1 MIARLVVSDSQPNRG
16 PGMTSQPST
25 TATGEPAD
33 IVRPLYHKSFIDD
46 LFGKSYELLPQVSQR
61 YEIDLAYGE
70 TQSLSDEELVKRSAY
85 LYKVGGRITNHY
97 HICQH
102 RPVQV
107 DPDLKHRQN
116 FFDANAFGVGYATH
130 GLFPYRGKFHPQMI
144 KGVINIIGLNPG
156 DVVLDPMAGCG
167 TTLIEASIIGI
178 NSIGVELSPFAC
190 LMARAKLAGLQ
201 MDCSRFI
208 KLLGITDE
216 IFAYFDRNRH
226 AADSLFDQPDG
237 NGAPQMLKELEGSEA
252 RKELVLLAFLDTM
265 GYATRRKSKNAQQL
279 FPTVLRRYLAAVQEF
294 NIVREELG
302 LILGKSK
309 VICGDARKLDL
320 PNESV
325 HGVIFSPPYSFA
337 IDYVAND
344 DLQIRYLGLDPK
356 TLAARM
362 VGLIGGEGRSMA
374 ERVRNR
380 VDYYF
385 RDMSSIIGECA
396 RVMTRGACCVI
407 VIGSNTNQTGGIRL
421 EHKMIDFAGLHG
433 MPLHKVITREIEGIR
448 NTMREEYILIFRKQ

>member
-1 MIARLVVSDSQPNRG
+1 MSSRLLK
-16 PGMTSQPST
+16 T
-25 TATGEPAD
+25 TTTTPPAELS
-33 IVRPLYHKSFIDD
+33 PLYQRSFIDD
-46 LFGKSYELLPQVSQR
+46 LFGTTYELLPQVSQR

-70 TQSLSDEELVKRSAY
+70 TQTLTDDELIQRSAY
-85 LYKVGGRITNHY
+85 LYKVDGRITNHY

-107 DPDLKHRQN
+107 DPELKHRQN
-116 FFDANAFGVGYATH
+116 FFDANAYGVGYATH

-144 KGVINIIGLNPG
+144 KGIMNIIGLKPG
-156 DVVLDPMAGCG
+156 DTVLDPMAGCG

-190 LMARAKLAGLQ
+190 LMARAKLAGLH
-201 MDCSRFI
+201 MDCSRFV
-208 KLLGITDE
+208 KLLNMTDE
-216 IFAYFDRNRH
+216 LFAYFDRNRN
-226 AADSLFDQPDG
+226 ATDSLFDYAEQGEGPIK
-237 NGAPQMLKELEGSEA
+237 LKELDGSEA
-252 RKELVLLAFLDTM
+252 RRELVLLAFLDTM
-265 GYATRRKSKNAQQL
+265 GYATRRKTKNARQL
-279 FPTVLRRYLAAVQEF
+279 FPTVLSRYLAAVQEF

-302 LILGKSK
+302 INLGKSK

-320 PNESV
+320 PDDSV
-325 HGVIFSPPYSFA
+325 RGVIFSPPYSFA

-356 TLAARM
+356 ALAARM
-362 VGLIGGEGRSMA
+362 VGLIGGEGRTIS

-380 VDYYF
+380 VDHYF
-385 RDMSSIIGECA
+385 RDMNCIIGECA

-421 EHKMIDFAGLHG
+421 EQTMMEFADKHA

-448 NTMREEYILIFRKQ
+448 NTMREEYILIFRKV